1 MDLNTLDEWDGSLPK
16 FSRMMEKICRKA
28 KEFGLE
34 TLVLVRDT
42 DPISYSTSYRCIRA
56 CDYIVAIG
64 LLTIAMDD
72 MMAGDNVE
80 EEADGE

>member
-1 MDLNTLDEWDGSLPK
+1 MDLNTLDDWDGSLPQFCK
-16 FSRMMEKICRKA
+16 VMEKVCRKA

-34 TLVLVRDT
+34 TLMLVRDT

-72 MMAGDNVE
+72 MMAGEVE
-80 EEADGE
+80 EETDNG